1 MKSDFRSESFERKIQ
16 HNSFCQLD
24 NLMIGCSIKNGEE
37 ILKRL
42 LNKGIQKLGIK
53 FNLV

>member
-24 NLMIGCSIKNGEE
+24 NLMIGCSIKNGESN
-37 ILKRL
+37 LKKAFEQMNTETW
-42 LNKGIQKLGIK
+42 NKI
-53 FNLV
+53 